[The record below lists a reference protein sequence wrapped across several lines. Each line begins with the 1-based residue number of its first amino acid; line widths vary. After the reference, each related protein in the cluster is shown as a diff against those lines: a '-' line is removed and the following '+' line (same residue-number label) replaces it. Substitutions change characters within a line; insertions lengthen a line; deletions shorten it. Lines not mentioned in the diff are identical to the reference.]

1 MIFVTAVKLSS
12 LQLWK
17 VELGLNSLTKM
28 KWWRN
33 FTHETWLAYHR
44 ENYET
49 RVYFIAYSEKKFI
62 SQFLLDCISAVIT

>member
-28 KWWRN
+28 KRWRN
-33 FTHETWLAYHR
+33 FTQDGMLATEKIVGHAYILLYMARRNLYH
-44 ENYET
+44 
-49 RVYFIAYSEKKFI
+49 IPHWI
-62 SQFLLDCISAVIT
+62 I

>member
-28 KWWRN
+28 KRWRN
-33 FTHETWLAYHR
+33 FTQDGLLA
-44 ENYET
+44 T
-49 RVYFIAYSEKKFI
+49 EKI
-62 SQFLLDCISAVIT
+62 VVHII

>member
-28 KWWRN
+28 KRWRN
-33 FTHETWLAYHR
+33 FTQDGLLATEKIVGYA
-44 ENYET
+44 
-49 RVYFIAYSEKKFI
+49 YFIACSEKKFI
-62 SQFLLDCISAVIT
+62 LQFLLDYISAVST